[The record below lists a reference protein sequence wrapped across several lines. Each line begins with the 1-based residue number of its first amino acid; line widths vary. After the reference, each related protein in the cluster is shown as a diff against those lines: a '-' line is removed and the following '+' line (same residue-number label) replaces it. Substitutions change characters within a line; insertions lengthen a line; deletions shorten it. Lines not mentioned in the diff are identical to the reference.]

1 MNPPFAHDH
10 DTEQTWLAQ
19 ARAGDHAAF
28 AALYLRHSAAVFTLA
43 LRLSGCRSQAEDLT
57 QETFLRALRGLA
69 GFRDGAALGPWLKRI
84 TANLAID
91 QQRRERPTVELDEI
105 PELPADGDDRG
116 RALDLAAVMAEL
128 PPMTR
133 SVLWLVLMEGWSHKE
148 LAERYGRSESWS
160 KSLLSRA
167 VARLKLNA
175 EVFE

>member
-1 MNPPFAHDH
+1 MNPPSAPDLHSEH
-10 DTEQTWLAQ
+10 AWLAQ

-28 AALYLRHSAAVFTLA
+28 AALYLRHSVAVFTLA
-43 LRLSGCRSQAEDLT
+43 LRLSGCRSHAEDLT
-57 QETFLRALRGLA
+57 QETFLRALKGLA

-105 PELPADGDDRG
+105 HELPAEGDDRG
-116 RALDLAAVMAEL
+116 RALDLAAAMAEL
-128 PPMTR
+128 SPMTR
-133 SVLWLVLMEGWSHKE
+133 SVLWLALMEGWSHKE

-160 KSLLSRA
+160 KSLVSRA
-167 VARLKLNA
+167 VARLRLNS